1 MHKTPL
7 HFASVFSAF
16 GLRVHACAGKSG
28 SAMRPALLQSYRD
41 ANPRCSFS
49 VPVCKPLAWK
59 ILLHVIPFVAF
70 TTLEMQG
77 DDVVVEDDRDDVA
90 ALAHAGD
97 EHEDVMQAVPH
108 S

>member
-7 HFASVFSAF
+7 QFASVFSAF

-49 VPVCKPLAWK
+49 VPVCKPLVWK
-59 ILLHVIPFVAF
+59 ILLRLIPLVACD
-70 TTLEMQG
+70 TLEMQD
-77 DDVVVEDDRDDVA
+77 DDVVLDDVDG
-90 ALAHAGD
+90 LHQLSVLSLSLSG
-97 EHEDVMQAVPH
+97 EFYFH
-108 S
+108 